1 MSAPST
7 AAAAAPA
14 PAGPNEADIKAAFA
28 KYDADSS
35 GFLDKNEVFA
45 LSGDLGVLLDA
56 DELESAYKALD
67 TSGDG
72 KIQYDEF
79 KAWISSAKVSEK
91 GLAKLGLLKTK
102 LYANF
107 AAKFLAG
114 VTAVTPDGKSGITI
128 QVGDMKEVKASVEYS
143 FKKTSN
149 TVSGRPSFDVEYT
162 INTTGGEANK
172 FMGGLFDRIIKL
184 IPAQYYVFAT
194 GGNKPT
200 LTFPD
205 SKTAVL
211 SAKGLPFDPSILM
224 MADMMEQKI
233 GNAGLKLELG
243 FSVTDIAANLDKWTV
258 KDLLNFRVTYTGML
272 PPELQAMAGQ
282 GVPML
287 EAQGF
292 KPEDIP
298 GLADLLA
305 GKTSITANV
314 TSFVESLVAM
324 APPPIVSATLKD
336 LILQHVSP
344 ELARLPKWN
353 LHPKYCG
360 VQAGLAFLFT
370 LARDIHTVGGIKLT
384 APKYEVAVQ
393 METKDGLIDSYKLFS
408 QIADLAFAEA
418 LKKADGKPSSPW
430 YAALDEADMCPG
442 DADMFPGDADMCPAT
457 LGDAV

>member
-1 MSAPST
+1 MSAPSA

-28 KYDADSS
+28 KYDADAS

-149 TVSGRPSFDVEYT
+149 TVSGRPSFDLEYT
-162 INTTGGEANK
+162 IVTTGGEANK

-184 IPAQYYVFAT
+184 IPAPYYAFF

-211 SAKGLPFDPSILM
+211 SAKGLPFDPQILM

-243 FSVTDIAANLDKWTV
+243 FSVSDIAANLDKWTV

-272 PPELQAMAGQ
+272 PPELQAVAGQ

-305 GKTSITANV
+305 GKTTITANV

-324 APPPIVSATLKD
+324 APPPMVSATLKD
-336 LILQHVSP
+336 LIVQNVAPGMTRMSKW
-344 ELARLPKWN
+344 RLEQN
-353 LHPKYCG
+353 YCST
-360 VQAGLAFLFT
+360 QAGLAFLFT
-370 LARDIHTVGGIKLT
+370 MARDIHSVRGIKVT
-384 APKYEVAVQ
+384 APKYEVGVQ

-408 QIADLAFAEA
+408 EIADLAFADA
-418 LKKADGKPSSPW
+418 LKEQA
-430 YAALDEADMCPG
+430 
-442 DADMFPGDADMCPAT
+442 
-457 LGDAV
+457 